1 MSDLHK
7 KRHLFHL
14 VDPSPWPLFAAL
26 GAFLVTTNAVL
37 FFHEFDSGSLLFYS
51 FIYLAVTSAYWW
63 RDVIREATFQGCH
76 TSVVQRGLRLG
87 MILFIVSEVMFFFSF
102 FWAFFASS
110 LSPSVEIGCVWPPHN
125 LKVFSAWGV
134 PLLNTF
140 ILVLSG
146 VTVTW
151 AHHAL
156 LLGNYVQ
163 TNFSLLITIALAIL
177 FTNLQICEYL
187 EADFSISD
195 GIYGSVFYMATG
207 FHGFHVLIGT
217 IFLIVCY
224 FRHAKG
230 HFSRTHHVGFESA
243 IWYWHFV
250 DVVWLFLFLVIY
262 WWGNT
267 SLNFDLIKS
276 F

>member
-1 MSDLHK
+1 MSNLDK

-14 VDPSPWPLFAAL
+14 VDPSPWPLFSAF
-26 GAFLVTTNAVL
+26 GAFAVTFNAVL
-37 FFHEFDSGSLLFYS
+37 FFHEYNSGINLLFS
-51 FIYLAVTSAYWW
+51 MLYLILTSIYWW
-63 RDVIREATFQGCH
+63 RDVIREGTFQGCH
-76 TSVVQRGLRLG
+76 TSVVQTGLRLG

-102 FWAFFASS
+102 FWAFFHSS
-110 LSPSVEIGCVWPPHN
+110 LSPTIEIGCTWPPHN

-146 VTVTW
+146 ISVTW

-156 LLGNYVQ
+156 LLGNYRQ
-163 TNFSLLITIALAIL
+163 TNFSLILTIILAIL

-187 EADFSISD
+187 EADFGISD
-195 GIYGSVFYMATG
+195 GVYGSVFYMATG

-217 IFLIVCY
+217 IFLVVCY
-224 FRHAKG
+224 FRHVKG
-230 HFSRTHHVGFESA
+230 HFSRTHHVGVESA

-267 SLNFDLIKS
+267 SSDF